1 MKNNKVQK
9 MVGIS
14 LMAAMGMGLQFVAIP
29 FPFFTFLKI
38 DFSDL
43 PIMVSMFLFGPAAG
57 LLTAGLRS
65 ILHLLLT
72 GLTPDN
78 MVGDVASF
86 IASSVYTLPIY
97 YFFTRN
103 KQLKTTVKNKALG
116 IISGTLLMTLVM
128 SLANLWVITPL
139 YLKFFNV
146 SADNFLGMSLAKYVA
161 TGIVPFNLT
170 KGIIVSAVF
179 LVVYSKLL
187 PWLSQKTLHQRTTLR
202 VK

>member
-29 FPFFTFLKI
+29 FPLFTFLKI

-43 PIMVSMFLFGPAAG
+43 PIMVSMFLFGPLAG

-72 GLTPDN
+72 GLDPAN
-78 MVGDVASF
+78 MVGDIASF
-86 IASSVYTLPIY
+86 IASSVYTLPLY
-97 YFFTRN
+97 YFFTRD
-103 KQLKTTVKNKALG
+103 KKLKTTAKNKAAG
-116 IISGTLLMTLVM
+116 IVSGTLLMTVVM
-128 SLANLWVITPL
+128 SLANLWIITPL

-146 SADNFLGMSLAKYVA
+146 SANNFLGMSLGKYVA
-161 TGIVPFNLT
+161 TGIVPFNLA
-170 KGIIVSAVF
+170 KGIIVSVVF

-187 PWLSQKTLHQRTTLR
+187 PWLSQKALRQGNSLH